1 VFVFSQAVSEIH
13 LRSEYSGCALWS
25 NKELTRR
32 DMAVVARTGLVRSQ
46 ARLRQVAA
54 SGALAVVVSRGIRR
68 SAREPLRQDPVLWQD
83 AEPERVSVGCHAQH
97 VHGIACSGERRC
109 STARS
114 TGFRSD
120 HRACA
125 TQQHLRD
132 FTHGHPH
139 PFSPLVSQAA
149 LNDIRGFEMCR
160 KLQSPAGITIA
171 SCDLMNLARAF
182 AEQFVIGT
190 PFPAPWYS
198 SFMHRVIILM
208 AAVQQVHVADD
219 RAKGL
224 ERSRGACR
232 AFEHDC
238 MTEAGLGIA
247 GEGLTAARF
256 LFHLMLDQ
264 ETMTLD
270 SLFDMQRRW
279 IDPPAR

>member
-1 VFVFSQAVSEIH
+1 
-13 LRSEYSGCALWS
+13 
-25 NKELTRR
+25 
-32 DMAVVARTGLVRSQ
+32 
-46 ARLRQVAA
+46 
-54 SGALAVVVSRGIRR
+54 
-68 SAREPLRQDPVLWQD
+68 
-83 AEPERVSVGCHAQH
+83 
-97 VHGIACSGERRC
+97 
-109 STARS
+109 
-114 TGFRSD
+114 
-120 HRACA
+120 
-125 TQQHLRD
+125 
-132 FTHGHPH
+132 
-139 PFSPLVSQAA
+139 
-149 LNDIRGFEMCR
+149 MCR

-198 SFMHRVIILM
+198 SFMHRVII
-208 AAVQQVHVADD
+208 
-219 RAKGL
+219 

>member
-1 VFVFSQAVSEIH
+1 MS
-13 LRSEYSGCALWS
+13 
-25 NKELTRR
+25 
-32 DMAVVARTGLVRSQ
+32 
-46 ARLRQVAA
+46 
-54 SGALAVVVSRGIRR
+54 SRGEETH
-68 SAREPLRQDPVLWQD
+68 SCVVCGVD
-83 AEPERVSVGCHAQH
+83 AT
-97 VHGIACSGERRC
+97 RRC
-109 STARS
+109 SKCFHKGGKLELFFCS
-114 TGFRSD
+114 EE
-120 HRACA
+120 CQA
-125 TQQHLRD
+125 TVWYAHKRVCGKSLHPAPWPWLSREEYDEALANRYVKIRYFGKMQSLNEYLWDVTRNTCTESHVPQHLRD